1 MPQPLIVSGPP
12 RCGTTILGM
21 VLQSHPSIALTLES
35 DLPRIAGSIDA
46 AFGKVREHSSYMT
59 LTEPPPA
66 NPVPAPAVNIAHSP
80 APENRFAALERRRHD
95 GFLGRVHLPSG
106 PNSVDER
113 MRGLLHAFF
122 AISCGKQGFAW
133 YGDKMPLAHRKTD
146 LAALEQLGIDP
157 AWIFIFRDP
166 RAMVASSN
174 RRWADT
180 LAGRDMWD
188 IASTREAIAA
198 WVDAWDFARAA
209 MARGKRVLLLKY
221 RDLLAAPRTELARI
235 SNFLGISENWPEFE
249 LFDTPRDITSQFL
262 PEQEEEIV
270 RLLLGDLCDA
280 WDQPI
285 TELMSRGIVYTAL
298 AGERLDFTRLDP
310 LQERILGAGVLPAD
324 DWCRWTGPIGHLQ
337 FRLPRTR
344 RPREARLTCGAYS
357 GSAARADLR
366 IALNGGPALDV
377 PAQMFDAAQGGGTLS
392 IALPPGAERIELA
405 IANTC
410 PKGPGDAP
418 VDDPRALGVALMAL
432 EFVD

>member
-249 LFDTPRDITSQFL
+249 LFDT
-262 PEQEEEIV
+262 
-270 RLLLGDLCDA
+270 
-280 WDQPI
+280 
-285 TELMSRGIVYTAL
+285 AL

-405 IANTC
+405 IATTC
-410 PKGPGDAP
+410 PNGPGDAP